1 MDNRKYAIIAKNVSK
16 RYKMYKNSKEKL
28 IDLLHPKGCGA
39 DFYALKDISFK
50 VEKGKSVGLI
60 GVNGAGKSTLSNIL
74 AGVSIPTNGEIE
86 INGEPA
92 IIAIG
97 SGLNNFLTGI
107 ENIEIKAL
115 MMGFDKERIEE
126 IKHNVI
132 EFAEIGE
139 FINQPIRTY
148 SSGMRS
154 RLGFAISIHIDPD
167 IIIID
172 EALSV
177 GDPTFTK
184 KCLDKMNEFKERG
197 KTIFFVSHSIGQV
210 REFCDEAIWLE
221 YGMIKEYGSTE
232 EILPKYQE
240 YLNMIN
246 KMSNEEKKAF
256 KLKVLKEQNH
266 HLLKEFKVID
276 TKYKKLTLTGNMIKY
291 AKLIN
296 KSGDYKVIPYN
307 FDHRTFVLGFI
318 EGFRRKQYGYGALM
332 LMLEAIAIF
341 ISPGIWGILS
351 RFLLTFV
358 IALFSGKKYVN
369 DLIENQEYMPY
380 EVYKDEMDKFD
391 NNSIRMPKMKDI
403 KRFIKKENISFAIFL
418 AIIISG
424 ISLSAIYT
432 NFIGVKETEQSNE
445 SEVEVIKPQHIDE
458 KILMVIESDGV
469 AKEFGFI
476 DMTNESIVCESYPA
490 ELLVSYNGKVT
501 PLYEV
506 YIQEGYIPTEVLE
519 TVLKKEGYTQISI
532 DEKNLVENNINL
544 DKDVYKNILSEIFKS
559 ENYKVILDLFKSKDE
574 NSLNIFK
581 ENAEYIRI
589 ELEDKIEEKYRLQ
602 NGSYKYKSI
611 EEITTDFIIRYYAL
625 DKNIKYYYIND
636 KDLESYDEVAK
647 IRELERRHLELEEEN
662 DNIDVYNPEGGTNS
676 GGGSSSGG
684 STNSGGGSSSGGST
698 NSGGGSS
705 SGGSTNS
712 GGGSSSGGSTNS
724 GGGSSSGGSTNP
736 DGGSGSGGS
745 TNPDGGSGSGG
756 STNPDGGSGSGG
768 STSPDGGSG
777 SGGSNL
783 GGSTNPEEG

>member
-1 MDNRKYAIIAKNVSK
+1 MNNEKYAIIAKNISK

-28 IDLLHPKGCGA
+28 IDLISPKGGGA
-39 DFYALKDISFK
+39 DFYALKDLSFK

-60 GVNGAGKSTLSNIL
+60 GVNGAGKSILSNIL

-115 MMGFDKERIEE
+115 MMGFDKEKVEE

-154 RLGFAISIHIDPD
+154 RLGFVISIHIDPD

-221 YGMIKEYGSTE
+221 YGMVKEYGSTK

-246 KMSNEEKKAF
+246 KMSNEEKKSF
-256 KLKVLKEQNH
+256 KSKVLKEQNH
-266 HLLKEFKVID
+266 HLLKEFKLIES
-276 TKYKKLTLTGNMIKY
+276 KYKKLKLTGNIIKY
-291 AKLIN
+291 SKLIN
-296 KSGDYKVIPYN
+296 KSGKYKVIPYN
-307 FDHRTFVLGFI
+307 FDYRTFILGFI
-318 EGFRRKQYGYGALM
+318 ESFIRKQYSYGTLIFI
-332 LMLEAIAIF
+332 LEAIAIF
-341 ISPGIWGILS
+341 ISPGMWCILS
-351 RFLLTFV
+351 RFLLTF
-358 IALFSGKKYVN
+358 IIGLFSGKKYTN
-369 DLIENQEYMPY
+369 ELIEAQGYMPY
-380 EVYKDEMDKFD
+380 EVYKDEIEKLEDSSFK
-391 NNSIRMPKMKDI
+391 IVKMKDI
-403 KRFIKKENISFAIFL
+403 KKSIKKENIQFIIFSV
-418 AIIISG
+418 IIITGVS
-424 ISLSAIYT
+424 SLVVYK
-432 NFIGVKETEQSNE
+432 NFTDFKVIEKGNKNE
-445 SEVEVIKPQHIDE
+445 IEVAKPQYIDE

-469 AKEFGFI
+469 AKQFGFI
-476 DMTNESIVCESYPA
+476 DMTNESILCESYPA
-490 ELLVSYNGKVT
+490 ELLVSYNEKVM

-506 YIQEGYIPTEVLE
+506 YIQEGHIPTEVL
-519 TVLKKEGYTQISI
+519 TKTLKKEGYNQVSI

-544 DKDVYKNILSEIFKS
+544 DKDIYKNILSKIVKE
-559 ENYKVILDLFKSKDE
+559 EDYEVILNSFNSTDE
-574 NSLNIFK
+574 NSLKQFKYSGENIRLEFK
-581 ENAEYIRI
+581 N
-589 ELEDKIEEKYRLQ
+589 KIEEKYRLQ
-602 NGSYKYKSI
+602 RGSYKYKSI
-611 EEITTDFIIRYYAL
+611 EEITNGFIIRYYAL

-636 KDLESYDEVAK
+636 SDLESYEPVVK
-647 IRELERRHLELEEEN
+647 IRELERRHLETELNEEDE
-662 DNIDVYNPEGGTNS
+662 DNSMGTYNPDIGDNYRPTRPINP

-712 GGGSSSGGSTNS
+712 GGGSSSGESTNPDEGS
-724 GGGSSSGGSTNP
+724 GSEGSTNP
-736 DGGSGSGGS
+736 DGGS
-745 TNPDGGSGSGG
+745 T
-756 STNPDGGSGSGG
+756 
-768 STSPDGGSG
+768 
-777 SGGSNL
+777 NL
-783 GGSTNPEEG
+783 GEG